1 MGWALAIVGLGLFA
15 IGAAWFLQGI
25 RVLPGSFMSGSAFW
39 AWVGAFV
46 AFIGVLLI
54 ARLAARYK

>member
-25 RVLPGSFMSGSAFW
+25 RVLPGSFMSGSPFW
-39 AWVGAFV
+39 AWVGAFLSL
-46 AFIGVLLI
+46 IGILVI